1 MTNFFKKGIR
11 RQIILPMLVTMVFAM
26 ILIYTFLIYKNEK
39 NIINS
44 SVIFAKSN
52 IEQYLTIRKYYSS
65 NVIDKVLTY
74 SDLDVDV
81 LVTRDTKSIPLPATM
96 IHDLSALLKKEKSQI
111 ALNIYSN
118 YPFPNRKDRV
128 LDSFEKDSLKFLENN
143 PKGIFYKRQIYN
155 NKDSVRVVV
164 ADILSDISCVSCH
177 NALPNTPKNDWKLND
192 VRGALEIVIPI
203 EEIVHNN
210 LTNTI
215 QTIILLFLVLFI
227 SILVIYISIN
237 NKLINSIEKISNF
250 VKNIKNG
257 NLNDELNITQHNELK
272 DLSDNINLMK
282 RSLRNTLNLL
292 HDENKIR
299 KNTENELNQVN
310 NNLEEKI
317 QLRTLELENQNNI
330 LQNTLQK
337 LETTQVDLNKSQK
350 MADLGELVGGVTHE
364 INTPL
369 GISITTASFLESI
382 THDLNKLYKSEDMT
396 EEYFENYI
404 KKIEEN
410 IKIILLSLT
419 RVATMI
425 NSFREIAIDQVIEE
439 KRVFVL
445 NDYISEILLSLKNKT
460 KKQKHTIIID
470 IKKSITINNYPGY
483 FYQIITNFINN
494 SYLHAFEG
502 IESGEIIIRAVEL
515 DNSIELTYED
525 NGIGIKK
532 EIRENIFKEY
542 YTTKRGKGG
551 TGLGLSI
558 VNDLVINKLKGTI
571 ELVSHE
577 NEGLK
582 YIITIPKT

>member
-1 MTNFFKKGIR
+1 
-11 RQIILPMLVTMVFAM
+11 MLVTMVFAM